1 MNKKSAF
8 ELIYIISSAF
18 HSRHIALE
26 YKVQMADNTTK
37 STDPIFPEV
46 KMNLVTPKSPVVGTV
61 VKSEVCLKGGRKSA
75 SFVRH
80 VEIDISGT
88 PLEGNCRAGQSFGV
102 IAPGEDANGKP
113 HKVRLYS
120 LASPTCGE
128 DGEGKIIATTP
139 KRVIDEYTPQKD
151 GDDEARHDL
160 FLGVCSNYTCS
171 LKVGDKVQVTGP
183 SGKRFLLPVD
193 HNKHDYIFMATGT
206 GIAPFRSMCKDL
218 FENPDGP
225 TTSQVHVVMGTPYTT
240 DLLYDDFFVELSENH
255 DNFHYHAAVSR
266 EKQPDGSR
274 GLYVGQLIDKKY
286 DDVFGNILTS
296 DRGLMYM
303 CGLIGM
309 QFGIYQIFAERGITD
324 AYMTIKDELKDIPC
338 SEWNREQMRRYIKP
352 THRMMVEVY

>member
-1 MNKKSAF
+1 MHHTR
-8 ELIYIISSAF
+8 LPPIVPLGL
-18 HSRHIALE
+18 R
-26 YKVQMADNTTK
+26 MRDNMPE
-37 STDPIFPEV
+37 SPDPVVSPEFPEV
-46 KMNLVTPKSPVVGTV
+46 QMNLVTPKAPVTGTV

-88 PLEGNCRAGQSFGV
+88 PLVGKCRAGQSFGV
-102 IAPGEDANGKP
+102 VTPGVDAKGKP

-128 DGEGKIIATTP
+128 DGKGTVISTTP
-139 KRVIDEYTPQKD
+139 KRMIDEYTPQKN
-151 GDDEARHDL
+151 GDEERHDL
-160 FLGVCSNYTCS
+160 FLGVCSNYLCD
-171 LKVGDKVQVTGP
+171 LNVGDKVQLTGP

-193 HNKHDYIFMATGT
+193 HNKHDYIFLATGT
-206 GIAPFRSMCKDL
+206 GIAPYRAMCKDL

-240 DLLYDDFFVELSENH
+240 DLLYDDYFTELVETH
-255 DNFHYHAAVSR
+255 DNFHYHQAISR
-266 EKQPDGSR
+266 ERQEDGSK
-274 GLYVGQLIDKKY
+274 GLYVGQMIDKKY
-286 DDVFGNILTS
+286 DDVFGPILTS
-296 DRGLMYM
+296 DRGLMYL
-303 CGLIGM
+303 CGLLGM
-309 QFGIYQIFAERGITD
+309 QFGIYQLFAERGITD